1 MCTRSADRSTP
12 RRMAGVLAAGVLS
25 LLAAQAVAHAQGYPT
40 RFEFGSPATEQEIS
54 AVAIAIPADGAG
66 LPPGNGDY
74 VRGKAVYE
82 TQCAACHGTDL
93 MGVAGLPNM
102 PAGAQLRL
110 IGGRGTLASKNPV
123 MTVESYWPY
132 ATTLFDY
139 IRRAMPFAAPG
150 SLTSDETYAVS
161 AYILTEANIIDKSM
175 MLDAE
180 RLPLIEMPNRNGF
193 IRDPRPEMFK

>member
-1 MCTRSADRSTP
+1 MCTRSGDRPASHE
-12 RRMAGVLAAGVLS
+12 RICLFASIVLS
-25 LLAAQAVAHAQGYPT
+25 LVAAQTVAHAQGYPT
-40 RFEFGSPATEQEIS
+40 RFEFGAPATEQDIS

-66 LPPGNGDY
+66 LPPGSGDY
-74 VRGKAVYE
+74 LKGKALYE

-110 IGGRGTLASKNPV
+110 IGGRGTLSSKNPV

-139 IRRAMPFAAPG
+139 IRRAMPYNDTK
-150 SLTSDETYAVS
+150 SLSADEVYAVS
-161 AYILTEANIIDKSM
+161 AYILNLNGVIGAN
-175 MLDAE
+175 DAMDAQS
-180 RLPLIEMPNRNGF
+180 LPEVKMPNRDGF
-193 IRDPRPEMFK
+193 IPFPR

>member
-1 MCTRSADRSTP
+1 MCTRSADRPASHQ
-12 RRMAGVLAAGVLS
+12 RMCMVTTIVLS
-25 LLAAQAVAHAQGYPT
+25 RVAAQTGIHAQGYPT
-40 RFEFGSPATEQEIS
+40 RFEFGAPATEQDIS

-66 LPPGNGDY
+66 LPPGSGDY
-74 VRGKAVYE
+74 LKGKALYE

-110 IGGRGTLASKNPV
+110 IGGRGTLSSKNPV

-139 IRRAMPFAAPG
+139 TRRAMPFASPG
-150 SLTSDETYAVS
+150 SLSSDETYAVS
-161 AYILTEANIIDKSM
+161 AYILTEAKVIDKSM
-175 MLDAE
+175 MLD
-180 RLPLIEMPNRNGF
+180 
-193 IRDPRPEMFK
+193 